1 MSNNLLLSRPLC
13 IILVAFSFGLVGCN
27 YAGNLV
33 GPSSPTT
40 VSSSETNNNLPKVVA
55 TTSVLCDLVKQVAEN
70 TINLTCLISPD
81 TDPDRYQPKP
91 EDSQAIEQ
99 AKVIFFNGYNLEPS
113 LFKLIK
119 ASKNGAAKIAV
130 AQRAVPKP
138 LKYQKNGKLVSNPYV
153 WHDPKNGIKMT
164 EVISSNL
171 SKAIPEN
178 ATLYG
183 RNTQKIKKE
192 LNQLNV
198 WIKLRV
204 DSIPAS
210 NRRLATT
217 NNAMAY
223 YAKAY
228 NITSINAL
236 ESINTNSKPTPAK
249 VKAVA
254 REIRRSKVPTIFV
267 DTTTNSNVIKTVAKQ
282 ADVKVSERKLL
293 TDNLGKPGNYG
304 DTYQKMLTA
313 NTRTIVE
320 GLGGT
325 YLIFEPQAFAN
336 KISFIQ
342 FHFFDD
348 KNI

>member
-1 MSNNLLLSRPLC
+1 MSKKIPFSQPLR
-13 IILVAFSFGLVGCN
+13 IIFVALTVGLVGCN
-27 YAGNLV
+27 YVGNLV
-33 GPSSPTT
+33 NSPATTTETSSKST
-40 VSSSETNNNLPKVVA
+40 NNLPKIVA
-55 TTSVLCDLVKQVAEN
+55 TTSIICDLVKQVAEN
-70 TINLTCLISPD
+70 TINLTCLISPGV
-81 TDPDRYQPKP
+81 DPDRYQPKP
-91 EDSQAIEQ
+91 EDRQAIEQ
-99 AKVIFFNGYNLEPS
+99 AKIIFFNGYNFEPS
-113 LFKLIK
+113 LFKLMK

-153 WHDPKNGIKMT
+153 WHNPKNGIKMA
-164 EVISSNL
+164 EIISSNL

-178 ATLYG
+178 AALYG

-192 LNQLNV
+192 LNQLDV

-204 DSIPAS
+204 DSIPAN
-210 NRRLATT
+210 NRRLVTA

-228 NITSINAL
+228 NIASLSAL
-236 ESINTNSKPTPAK
+236 ERVNNAKATPVR
-249 VKAVA
+249 VKAVV

-267 DTTTNSNVIKTVAKQ
+267 DTTTNSNIINTVAKQ
-282 ADVKVSERKLL
+282 ANVKVSERQLL
-293 TDNLGKPGNYG
+293 TENLGQPGNYG

-336 KISFIQ
+336 KI
-342 FHFFDD
+342 
-348 KNI
+348 

>member
-1 MSNNLLLSRPLC
+1 MSNNLLPPQPLR
-13 IILVAFSFGLVGCN
+13 IIFVAFTIGLVGCN
-27 YAGNLV
+27 YAGNLL

-40 VSSSETNNNLPKVVA
+40 VSSSEASNNLPKVVA

-70 TINLTCLISPD
+70 TINLTCLIPPGV
-81 TDPDRYQPKP
+81 DPDRYQPKP
-91 EDSQAIEQ
+91 GDRQAIEQ
-99 AKVIFFNGYNLEPS
+99 AKIIFFNGYNFEPR

-153 WHDPKNGIKMT
+153 WHNPKNGIKMA
-164 EVISSNL
+164 EVISTNL

-178 ATLYG
+178 STSYG

-192 LNQLNV
+192 LNQLDV
-198 WIKLRV
+198 WIKLRL
-204 DSIPAS
+204 DSIPAN
-210 NRRLATT
+210 NRILVTT

-236 ESINTNSKPTPAK
+236 DRINTNSKPTPVR
-249 VKAVA
+249 VKAAV
-254 REIRRSKVPTIFV
+254 REIRRSRVPTIFV
-267 DTTTNSNVIKTVAKQ
+267 DTTTNSNIIDTVAKQ
-282 ADVKVSERKLL
+282 ANVKVSERQLL

-336 KISFIQ
+336 KI
-342 FHFFDD
+342 
-348 KNI
+348 